1 MTYRNNVS
9 FLWTIKSPQRLFDLT
24 KKLPMLVAHSATT
37 HWYKSP
43 PSRQDGVRD
52 WLQSSQ
58 IAGTSMI
65 ATAIQICE
73 GDMTAVAND
82 GGGGDLHELTS
93 TVCVALL
100 SQGNR
105 VAPG

>member
-1 MTYRNNVS
+1 
-9 FLWTIKSPQRLFDLT
+9 
-24 KKLPMLVAHSATT
+24 
-37 HWYKSP
+37 
-43 PSRQDGVRD
+43 
-52 WLQSSQ
+52 
-58 IAGTSMI
+58 
-65 ATAIQICE
+65 
-73 GDMTAVAND
+73 MTAVAND